1 MIADLSP
8 GVWVVLGSAP
18 SGDSTGAPAD
28 AAGAV
33 VVPVVV
39 GSGVAPGA
47 PRTLSRSA
55 VWLEGRPD
63 GAVRVVAAQRHGT
76 VLLDRH
82 PWGQV
87 ASLPFGGEHV
97 LRTGVF
103 TVELVNGGSLAKF
116 AVTTGMGD
124 VRPRGADR
132 QVDGTASR
140 WSRRDVFNPAVS
152 AQTVAALCVL
162 ACGWPGPVQSIGS
175 AKLVGRM
182 VDDLLGLE
190 KSPGF
195 LTRRLDQAL
204 VDLRAV
210 VVPGEDKVR
219 TIAERMLRGGVL
231 EDAVYVELGQLV
243 EQRRSE
249 GARALAARARAEH
262 GRTARVRPAQR
273 PVPPPPGVGQR

>member
-55 VWLEGRPD
+55 VWLEGRHD

-82 PWGQV
+82 RWGQE

-97 LRTGVF
+97 LRSGVF

-116 AVTTGMGD
+116 AVTTGLGD
-124 VRPRGADR
+124 VRPPGVDG
-132 QVDGTASR
+132 QIDGTAPR
-140 WSRRDVFNPAVS
+140 WSRRDVFNPAVP
-152 AQTVAALCVL
+152 ARTVAALCVL

-175 AKLVGRM
+175 AELVGHM
-182 VDDLLGLE
+182 VDDLLGLK
-190 KSPGF
+190 KSDGF

-204 VDLRAV
+204 ADLGV
-210 VVPGEDKVR
+210 VVFPGQDTVP
-219 TIAERMLRGGVL
+219 TIAEQMLRGGVL
-231 EDAVYVELGQLV
+231 EDAVYVELGQLL
-243 EQRRSE
+243 EQRRRE
-249 GARALAARARAEH
+249 GARAVAERARAEH
-262 GRTARVRPAQR
+262 GRTARVRPAPPQSPPFGGAQR
-273 PVPPPPGVGQR
+273 